1 MKVIVKQKRLSQLKN
16 NALVINLRVS
26 GLLIFFEK
34 AGKMSPNANKATEMI

>member
-16 NALVINLRVS
+16 NELVINLRVS
-26 GLLIFFEK
+26 GLLILFEK